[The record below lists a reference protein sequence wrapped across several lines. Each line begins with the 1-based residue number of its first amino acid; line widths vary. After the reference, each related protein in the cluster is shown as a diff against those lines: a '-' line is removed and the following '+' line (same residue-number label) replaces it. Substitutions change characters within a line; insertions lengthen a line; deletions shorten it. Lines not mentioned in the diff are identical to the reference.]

1 MQARKTNRLPCQRPL
16 IAALAAIAS
25 CSAWAEDPSP
35 FYIGVTQ
42 SLTRDSN
49 VNRFSDSVVD
59 PQGRSDTYSSTGL
72 VGGFDQPFGRQ
83 NFHGTAD
90 LRYNRYQNHDN
101 LNNTSYGVNAGW
113 DWATLYNLSGGVNVS
128 ANQSLAQLNGNT
140 TVTAPTT
147 SRNLV
152 KTDQVGAN
160 VAWGG
165 TGLLSLQG
173 SYTHSRARY
182 SNQGAGNS
190 DSSGDTG
197 SIGANYNLSPS
208 LSTGV
213 ALRLTRSDAALS
225 GSSDGR
231 NIDLLVNWRYT
242 VQTGVNARLSF
253 TRQSNAGG
261 GNQDFSGLTGSIAA
275 NYAPTGKLAFSL
287 SYNRDAGTNGTFF
300 NAPVSTGTTTTVTP
314 LLFENSQVTDSI
326 ALGATYSAT
335 AKINVTAGYQYR
347 KSRITNN
354 TAAGNVSVG
363 GDSYDDKLQTA
374 SLSAS
379 WAIARPWQLSCNLS
393 HEKRDTSSTSAFS
406 YTANVVSCSA
416 QLTFR

>member
-16 IAALAAIAS
+16 IAALAAFVS

-49 VNRFSDSVVD
+49 VNRLSDTVVD

-72 VGGFDQPFGRQ
+72 VGGFDQAIGRQ

-90 LRYNRYQNHDN
+90 LRYNRYQNQDG

-113 DWATLYNLSGGVNVS
+113 DWSTLYNLSGGINVS

-140 TVTAPTT
+140 TATAPTT
-147 SRNLV
+147 SRNLL
-152 KTDQVGAN
+152 KTDQIGAN

-165 TGLLSLQG
+165 TGLLSIQG
-173 SYTHSRARY
+173 GYTHSRVRF
-182 SNQGAGNS
+182 SDQSAGNG

-197 SIGANYNLSPS
+197 SIGANYNFSPS
-208 LSTGV
+208 LSAGV
-213 ALRLTRSDAALS
+213 ALRLTRTDAALS

-231 NIDLLVNWRYT
+231 NIDLSANWRYS

-261 GNQDFSGLTGSIAA
+261 GGQDFSGLTGSIAA

-300 NAPVSTGTTTTVTP
+300 NAPASTGTTTTTP
-314 LLFENSQVTDSI
+314 TTQATPILFENSTVADSVS
-326 ALGATYSAT
+326 LGATYSAT
-335 AKINVTAGYQYR
+335 AKINVNAGYQYR
-347 KSRITNN
+347 KSRVANG
-354 TAAGNVSVG
+354 ASAGT
-363 GDSYDDKLQTA
+363 DYDDKLQTA
-374 SLSAS
+374 SLGVS
-379 WAIARPWQLSCNLS
+379 WAVARAWQVSCNVL
-393 HEKRDTSSTSAFS
+393 HEKRDASSAAAIG
-406 YTANVVSCSA
+406 YTANVASCTA

>member
-16 IAALAAIAS
+16 IAALAALAS
-25 CSAWAEDPSP
+25 CGAWAEDPSP
-35 FYIGVTQ
+35 YYIGVSQ

-49 VNRFSDSVVD
+49 VNRLSDSVVD

-72 VGGFDQPFGRQ
+72 LGGFDQPIGRQ
-83 NFHGTAD
+83 RFHGTAD
-90 LRYNRYQNHDN
+90 LRYNRYQNHDS
-101 LNNTSYGVNAGW
+101 LNNTSYGLNAGW
-113 DWATLYNLSGGVNVS
+113 DWATLYNISGGVSVA

-140 TVTAPTT
+140 AAPTT

-152 KTDQVGAN
+152 KTDQVAAN

-165 TGLLSLQG
+165 TGLLSIQG
-173 SYTHSRARY
+173 GYTHSRVRFSDQSAG
-182 SNQGAGNS
+182 SN

-197 SIGANYNLSPS
+197 SIGGYYNISPD
-208 LSTGV
+208 LTTGV
-213 ALRLTRSDAALS
+213 ALRLTRTDTALS

-231 NIDLLVNWRYT
+231 NIDLSVNWRYT

-261 GNQDFSGLTGSIAA
+261 GSQDFSGLTGSIAA

-335 AKINVTAGYQYR
+335 AKISVTAGYQYR

-354 TAAGNVSVG
+354 TAAGNASVG
-363 GDSYDDKLQTA
+363 GGSYDDKLQTA
-374 SLSAS
+374 SLGAS

-393 HEKRDTSSTSAFS
+393 HEKRDASSAASLT
-406 YTANVVSCSA
+406 YTANVVNCAA
-416 QLTFR
+416 QFTFR